1 MIYAQW
7 GDITFELYSYKQ
19 HTEDIQIAYAKHQ
32 TIQPPSSVQFMGGKE
47 LKSIQLSLRL
57 HRDFCNPEQSYKE
70 FVASAEK
77 GEAYKLIIA
86 EKVIGD
92 FIVEKISSSIQ
103 QVDSWGNPVII
114 DIDAEFTE
122 YIKKEIEKKKSVNKN
137 KKAPAKTQN
146 KQKAD
151 MTVNRQPLIAR

>member
-7 GDITFELYSYKQ
+7 GDLTFELYSYKQ
-19 HTEDIQIAYAKHQ
+19 HTEDIQVAYAKHQ
-32 TIQPPSSVQFMGGKE
+32 TIKPPSSLQFMGGKE
-47 LKSIQLSLRL
+47 LKSIKLSLRF
-57 HRDFCNPEQSYKE
+57 HRDFCNPEQAYKKLIE
-70 FVASAEK
+70 TAEK

-92 FIVEKISSSIQ
+92 YVLEKINSSIQ

-122 YIKKEIEKKKSVNKN
+122 YIKKEIEKKKSKTT
-137 KKAPAKTQN
+137 KKAPAKTKN

-151 MTVNRQPLIAR
+151 TTVNRQPLIAR

>member
-47 LKSIQLSLRL
+47 SKSIKLSLRF
-57 HRDFCNPEQSYKE
+57 HRDFCNPEQSYKNLIE
-70 FVASAEK
+70 AAEK

-92 FIVEKISSSIQ
+92 YIIEKISSYIQ
-103 QVDSWGNPVII
+103 QVDIFGNPVII
-114 DIDAEFTE
+114 DVDAEFTE
-122 YIKKEIEKKKSVNKN
+122 YIKKEIEKKKSTNKN
-137 KKAPAKTQN
+137 KKAPAKTTN

-151 MTVNRQPLIAR
+151 TTVNKQPLIAR